1 MVFNLEQW
9 STKLLKPCIFGFF
22 FSIIHTKPCWISHAA
37 SEKAHTASKS
47 ELNGSCFICSF
58 STSSTA
64 SFDGKNIFVNS
75 SVFFMFLK
83 LLWFYL
89 CIFPCLYSIP
99 VYTLKEST
107 WPHEKLDSI
116 RTPPAKHRTAY
127 LLCSVGMHGLRMVK
141 QCQLWMCRLFK
152 AFRSYPWGIS
162 YCILWPWRQKCI
174 LDLASMNWTQCT
186 FLCLADGERWAA
198 WWEMLYILGFLGPFL
213 KGRSSQIGCR
223 NYLW

>member
-9 STKLLKPCIFGFF
+9 SIRLLKPCIFEIVCLFVCF
-22 FSIIHTKPCWISHAA
+22 PLSIQSHAEFLMQQVHT
-37 SEKAHTASKS
+37 EKAHTQSKS

-107 WPHEKLDSI
+107 RPHEKLDSI
-116 RTPPAKHRTAY
+116 CTPPAKHRTVY

-141 QCQLWMCRLFK
+141 QCQLWICRLFK
-152 AFRSYPWGIS
+152 ASRSYPWGIS
-162 YCILWPWRQKCI
+162 RCILWPWRQKCI

-198 WWEMLYILGFLGPFL
+198 WWEMLYILGFLGPLL
-213 KGRSSQIGCR
+213 KGRSS
-223 NYLW
+223 

>member
-1 MVFNLEQW
+1 MFYL
-9 STKLLKPCIFGFF
+9 FF
-22 FSIIHTKPCWISHAA
+22 FHIFYCLIWWKKYFCYF
-37 SEKAHTASKS
+37 
-47 ELNGSCFICSF
+47 LCFLHV
-58 STSSTA
+58 
-64 SFDGKNIFVNS
+64 K
-75 SVFFMFLK
+75 
-83 LLWFYL
+83 YL

-186 FLCLADGERWAA
+186 FLCLADGERWASSLMGNA
-198 WWEMLYILGFLGPFL
+198 VHPWVLG
-213 KGRSSQIGCR
+213 SSLEGKEFTDR
-223 NYLW
+223 L